1 MKTCSRCKLDKELTN
16 FAINKN
22 KKCGLQS
29 YCKLCQKEIRENKI
43 YETNNSDYH
52 KKYYTANKDVL
63 LEKQKEYKGKNI
75 DAYREYQKEYRSD
88 RRKYDINFKLNGLI
102 RYNVK
107 RIYNLMN
114 TAKDEK
120 TYSIV
125 DYTPKELKH
134 HIESLFTEGMSW
146 ENYGVV
152 WEIDH
157 KKPIKWFTDNKNLF
171 NTAKELC
178 IEANK
183 LDNLQPLF
191 KSINRQKGG
200 TY

>member
-1 MKTCSRCKLDKELTN
+1 MK
-16 FAINKN
+16 
-22 KKCGLQS
+22 
-29 YCKLCQKEIRENKI
+29 
-43 YETNNSDYH
+43 
-52 KKYYTANKDVL
+52 
-63 LEKQKEYKGKNI
+63 
-75 DAYREYQKEYRSD
+75 
-88 RRKYDINFKLNGLI
+88 
-102 RYNVK
+102 
-107 RIYNLMN
+107 
-114 TAKDEK
+114 K

-171 NTAKELC
+171 NTVKELC